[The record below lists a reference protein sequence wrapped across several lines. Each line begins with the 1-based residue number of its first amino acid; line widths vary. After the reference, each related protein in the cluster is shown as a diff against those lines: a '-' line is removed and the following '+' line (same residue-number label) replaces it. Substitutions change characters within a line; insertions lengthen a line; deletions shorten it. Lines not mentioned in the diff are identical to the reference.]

1 MKRIALGLATALTA
15 IDMTAGLAFA
25 AEPAMMTK
33 TAKGNIY
40 TDAQGMTLYTFDKDK
55 AGTSACY
62 EECATSWPAL
72 KADAGAKADGKWT
85 IVDRTDGT
93 KMWAYDG
100 KPLYTYAKD
109 KKAGDINGEGM
120 GGVWHMAKA
129 S

>member
-15 IDMTAGLAFA
+15 IGMTAGLAFA

-72 KADAGAKADGKWT
+72 KADAGAKTDGKWT

-109 KKAGDINGEGM
+109 KKAGDMNGEGM